1 MRPWMVEHDR
11 LDAIDGA
18 GQPAPMTMILIR
30 NAQVYAPEPL
40 GQRDLLLGAGKL
52 FWIGSAAPDLPAA
65 FGAPPTHS
73 PMAPGSGSFSFW
85 NHATAWAVNQA
96 PAEQPNI
103 PIFFAGYVLSIS
115 R

>member
-1 MRPWMVEHDR
+1 MVEHDR

-52 FWIGSAAPDLPAA
+52 LWIGSAAPDLPPIAKGHHLDQELT
-65 FGAPPTHS
+65 FGQVAVTGDGRGG
-73 PMAPGSGSFSFW
+73 AVAVVVIL
-85 NHATAWAVNQA
+85 HAEGLPQTRGG
-96 PAEQPNI
+96 P
-103 PIFFAGYVLSIS
+103 
-115 R
+115 

>member
-40 GQRDLLLGAGKL
+40 GQRDLLLGAG
-52 FWIGSAAPDLPAA
+52 
-65 FGAPPTHS
+65 
-73 PMAPGSGSFSFW
+73 
-85 NHATAWAVNQA
+85 
-96 PAEQPNI
+96 
-103 PIFFAGYVLSIS
+103 
-115 R
+115 